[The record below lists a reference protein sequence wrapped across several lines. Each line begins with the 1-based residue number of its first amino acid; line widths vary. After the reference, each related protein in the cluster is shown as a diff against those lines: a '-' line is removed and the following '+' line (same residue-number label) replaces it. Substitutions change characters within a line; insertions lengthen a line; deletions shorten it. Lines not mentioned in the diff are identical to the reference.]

1 MRETL
6 LRFFLRLAR
15 ERTHLVLGCSVALAV
30 LSGVLAATQLR
41 IDSDQDHLISDELP
55 YHQRYLHFLD
65 EFGDLE
71 YLFAVIDGRQDPEQA
86 RDFADALAAE
96 LRARPQ
102 HFSQVH
108 ARLETEDLGQNLL
121 LLAPESELSDLES
134 LRETPQALRGLV
146 GSRDLSEL
154 FDHLSDSLAETPSD
168 TSPRAQERGW
178 QLLQGLVA
186 AVDSASAGR
195 SPPEE
200 EVRALADLLLPPLEV
215 PREASYDAH
224 GGLILVSFMPL
235 KDYGSLDH
243 IREQLDLARSL
254 VDSLETRFPNVQAG
268 ITGRPAL
275 AADEVQR
282 SSHDMTLASI
292 LAVIGVS
299 IVFMLFFRGVVR
311 PLVTVL
317 SLLLGVAWAA
327 GFATLVV
334 GQLNLVS
341 SVFGVVLVGIGID
354 FGIHLLAR
362 YQQILA
368 TTGDVDAALEDA
380 LLHSG
385 RGNLTAALTTATAF
399 YAALLTDFEGLAQL
413 GVIAG
418 SGVLLC
424 GLSML
429 LVLPAALYRLD
440 HGRTPEGLRPLPVF
454 KGLDRLSSRP
464 KWTLLVVLILTA
476 LGAAGARSVLWEEDL
491 LKLQSQQEESVRWE
505 RVLLE
510 TDTSTWVTASL
521 VDSVPAAL
529 ERHAELAA
537 LEPVA
542 RVESVANFL
551 GPQASKTRARV
562 QAIGAA
568 LGPLPTPAL
577 QPQVEGPRLAASLER
592 FGTGLEDLA
601 EVTISNGLAEETA
614 AILALAERVLDLAGD
629 LAERV
634 PETSPALNLL
644 QAGLLS
650 RVQDRARR
658 LTTLLDPP
666 GWTLENIPAWI
677 RSRLVGK
684 SGELAVYVFPRESV
698 WVPEA
703 MTRFLAAIKEVDP
716 EVTGATVSV
725 SESSQVLRDAFATMT
740 GVTAIAILSLLL
752 LEYRHWRGLI
762 ALIPL
767 CVGGLWFLGAM
778 GALGVS
784 FNMANFFIVSVLI
797 GLGVDDGVHMLNRSL
812 EDPEGSLVGHA
823 TGTGVILSSL
833 TTMVGFG
840 TLMTSSHVG
849 IASMGQVMSLG
860 AGMLLLSALVAQ
872 PALSR
877 LLLRRSP
884 SGDTSPGDDVA
895 PSGGSAAGGPT
906 QDAH

>member
-15 ERTHLVLGCSVALAV
+15 ERTNLVLGFSVALAV
-30 LSGVLAATQLR
+30 LSGALAATKLR
-41 IDSDQDHLISDELP
+41 IDSDQDHLISAELP

-71 YLFAVIDGRQDPEQA
+71 YLYAVIDGRQDPEQA

-96 LRARPQ
+96 LRARPE

-108 ARLETEDLGQNLL
+108 ARLQTEDLGVNLL
-121 LLAPESELSDLES
+121 LLAPESELADLES
-134 LRETPQALRGLV
+134 LRDNPEALRGLV
-146 GSRDLSEL
+146 GSGDLAEL
-154 FDHLSDSLAETPSD
+154 FEHLTDSLEETPSD
-168 TSPRAQERGW
+168 TSSRAQERGW
-178 QLLQGLVA
+178 QLLEGLVA
-186 AVDSASAGR
+186 AVDSASGGR
-195 SPPEE
+195 APPKEE
-200 EVRALADLLLPPLEV
+200 SAALADLLLPVLEV

-282 SSHDMTLASI
+282 SSKDMTLASI

-311 PLVTVL
+311 PLLTVL

-327 GFATLVV
+327 GFATLAI

-341 SVFGVVLVGIGID
+341 SVFGVILVGIGID

-362 YQQILA
+362 YQQVLA
-368 TTGDVDAALEDA
+368 TSGDVEAALEDA

-385 RGNLTAALTTATAF
+385 RGNLTAAFTTATAF
-399 YAALLTDFEGLAQL
+399 YASLLTDFEGLAQL
-413 GVIAG
+413 GIIAG

-440 HGRTPEGLRPLPVF
+440 RGKKPEGLRPLPVF
-454 KGLDRLSSRP
+454 KGLDGLSASP
-464 KWTLLVVLILTA
+464 GWTLGVVLVLTVLGA
-476 LGAAGARSVLWEEDL
+476 LGARWVPWEEDL
-491 LKLQSQQEESVRWE
+491 LKLQSQDEESVQWE

-529 ERHAELAA
+529 ERHAELLA

-542 RVESVANFL
+542 RVESVASFL
-551 GPQASKTRARV
+551 GPEAKKTHARV
-562 QAIGAA
+562 QAIGVA
-568 LGPLPTPAL
+568 LGPLSTPEL
-577 QPQVEGPRLAASLER
+577 EPQVKGPRLAEALER

-601 EVTISNGLAEETA
+601 EVTISNGLAEQTA
-614 AILALAERVLDLAGD
+614 AILALAERALE

-634 PETSPALNLL
+634 PAASPALDLL
-644 QAGLLS
+644 QTGLLS
-650 RVQDRARR
+650 RVHARARR
-658 LTTLLDPP
+658 LTTLLAPP
-666 GWTLENIPAWI
+666 GWTLESIPAWI

-684 SGELAVYVFPRESV
+684 RGQLAVYAFPRESV
-698 WVPEA
+698 WVPES

-740 GVTAIAILSLLL
+740 GVTAVAILVLLL

-812 EDPEGSLVGHA
+812 EDPEGSLVGHS

-849 IASMGQVMSLG
+849 IASMGKVMSLG

-877 LLLRRSP
+877 LLLRRGQ
-884 SGDTSPGDDVA
+884 SGERSPGSAPSESSA
-895 PSGGSAAGGPT
+895 PSGAAE
-906 QDAH
+906 DAH